1 MSKLLH
7 SQVGE
12 GSLTILP
19 FLKNFKGDMVSAQ
32 VSIQI
37 VELCLQDDLG
47 EN

>member
-1 MSKLLH
+1 MSKLSH

-12 GSLTILP
+12 GYLTILP
-19 FLKNFKGDMVSAQ
+19 FLKNCKGDMASAQ

-47 EN
+47 KN